1 MTRSS
6 KPAFAVPRRAASA
19 TTAATP
25 VVAPIAAALAV
36 ALVAPCVSAQEF
48 PQRPVRIMVG
58 FSAGSVVDVSARV
71 VAEKLSEG
79 LKQPV
84 LIDNR
89 PSAGGIVAG
98 ELVARGNPDG
108 YTILSVSASHAIGPA
123 VTTKMPYNI
132 LKDFAGIT
140 TTVNVASVLVTAAN
154 GPKSMKDLIALAK
167 AKPGS
172 LNFSSGGIASS
183 THFVAELFNSMAG
196 IQATHVPFKGIPEAL
211 NAVIAGTVNYT
222 ITPMPNAL
230 PQASAGKVNA
240 LGITVA
246 KRQPQM
252 ADTPTIAEAGLAG
265 FRYDTW
271 FGLLAPAATPRP
283 VVDRLNAEVVRVL
296 NLPEV
301 RERFRGL
308 GADPIPM
315 GAREFDKFV
324 AQQAQRFVELAK
336 QANIKAE

>member
-1 MTRSS
+1 MTHRLS
-6 KPAFAVPRRAASA
+6 
-19 TTAATP
+19 AATP
-25 VVAPIAAALAV
+25 VAAAFALAFM
-36 ALVAPCVSAQEF
+36 APSLSAQEF

-71 VAEKLSEG
+71 LGEKMSEG
-79 LKQPV
+79 LRQPV
-84 LIDNR
+84 VIDNR

-123 VTTKMPYNI
+123 VTTKLPYDI
-132 LKDFAGIT
+132 LKDFAGIS
-140 TTVNVASVLVTAAN
+140 TTVNVASVLVTAAS
-154 GPKSMKDLIALAK
+154 GPKTVKDLIALAR

-222 ITPMPNAL
+222 ITPMPNAI

-252 ADTPTIAEAGLAG
+252 SDVPTIAEAGVNG

-296 NLPEV
+296 NLPEI

-308 GADPIPM
+308 GAETIPM
-315 GAREFDKFV
+315 GAREFDKFI
-324 AQQAQRFVELAK
+324 AQQAQRFVDLAK

>member
-1 MTRSS
+1 MTHRL
-6 KPAFAVPRRAASA
+6 P
-19 TTAATP
+19 AATP
-25 VVAPIAAALAV
+25 VAAALAL
-36 ALVAPCVSAQEF
+36 ALAAPCVFAQEF

-71 VAEKLSEG
+71 IGEKMSEG
-79 LKQPV
+79 LRQPV
-84 LIDNR
+84 VIDNR
-89 PSAGGIVAG
+89 PSAGGIVAA
-98 ELVARGNPDG
+98 ELVARGTADG

-123 VTTKMPYNI
+123 VTTKLPYNI
-132 LKDFAGIT
+132 LKDFAGIS
-140 TTVNVASVLVTAAN
+140 TTVSVASVLVTGAS
-154 GPKSMKDLIALAK
+154 GPKTVQDLIALAK
-167 AKPGS
+167 SKPGS

-211 NAVIAGTVNYT
+211 NAVVSGTVNYT
-222 ITPMPNAL
+222 ITPMPNAA
-230 PQASAGKVNA
+230 PQVAAGKVNA
-240 LGITVA
+240 VGLTVL

-252 ADTPTIAEAGLAG
+252 PDVPTIGEAAIKG

-296 NLPEV
+296 NLPEI
-301 RERFRGL
+301 RERFSKL

-315 GAREFDKFV
+315 GAREFDKFI
-324 AQQAQRFVELAK
+324 AQQAQRFVDLAK

>member
-1 MTRSS
+1 MTRRLS
-6 KPAFAVPRRAASA
+6 AAI
-19 TTAATP
+19 P
-25 VVAPIAAALAV
+25 VAAALAL
-36 ALVAPCVSAQEF
+36 AFMAPSLSAQEF

-71 VAEKLSEG
+71 LGEKMSEG
-79 LKQPV
+79 LRQQV
-84 LIDNR
+84 VIDNR

-123 VTTKMPYNI
+123 VTTKLPYDI
-132 LKDFAGIT
+132 LKDFAGIS
-140 TTVNVASVLVTAAN
+140 TTVNVASVLVTAAS
-154 GPKSMKDLIALAK
+154 GPKSVKDLIALAK
-167 AKPGS
+167 AKPGA

-222 ITPMPNAL
+222 ITPMPNAI

-252 ADTPTIAEAGLAG
+252 SDVPTIAEAGVNG

-283 VVDRLNAEVVRVL
+283 VVDRLNTEVVRVL
-296 NLPEV
+296 NLPEI

-308 GADPIPM
+308 GVEPIPM

-324 AQQAQRFVELAK
+324 AQQAQRFVDLAK
-336 QANIKAE
+336 QANITAQ

>member
-1 MTRSS
+1 MTRFPM
-6 KPAFAVPRRAASA
+6 PAPAVPRRAASA
-19 TTAATP
+19 T
-25 VVAPIAAALAV
+25 PIAAALVLAF
-36 ALVAPCVSAQEF
+36 AAPCVSAQEF

-123 VTTKMPYNI
+123 VTPKLPYNI

-296 NLPEV
+296 NLPEI

-315 GAREFDKFV
+315 GAREFDKFI

>member
-1 MTRSS
+1 MTRRLS
-6 KPAFAVPRRAASA
+6 AAI
-19 TTAATP
+19 P
-25 VVAPIAAALAV
+25 VAAALAL
-36 ALVAPCVSAQEF
+36 AFMAPSLSAQEF

-71 VAEKLSEG
+71 LGEKMSEG
-79 LKQPV
+79 LRQQV
-84 LIDNR
+84 VIDNR

-123 VTTKMPYNI
+123 VTTKLPYDI
-132 LKDFAGIT
+132 LKDFAGIS
-140 TTVNVASVLVTAAN
+140 TTVNVASVLVTAAS
-154 GPKSMKDLIALAK
+154 GPKSVKDLIALAK
-167 AKPGS
+167 AKPGA

-222 ITPMPNAL
+222 ITPMPNAI

-252 ADTPTIAEAGLAG
+252 SDVPTIAEAGVNG

-283 VVDRLNAEVVRVL
+283 VVDRLNTEVVRVL
-296 NLPEV
+296 NLPEI

-308 GADPIPM
+308 GAEPIPM
-315 GAREFDKFV
+315 GAREFDKFI
-324 AQQAQRFVELAK
+324 AQQAQRFVDLAK
-336 QANIKAE
+336 QANITAQ

>member
-1 MTRSS
+1 MTHRLS
-6 KPAFAVPRRAASA
+6 
-19 TTAATP
+19 AATP
-25 VVAPIAAALAV
+25 VAAAFALAFM
-36 ALVAPCVSAQEF
+36 APSLSAQEF

-71 VAEKLSEG
+71 LGEKMSEG
-79 LKQPV
+79 LRQPV
-84 LIDNR
+84 VIDNR

-123 VTTKMPYNI
+123 VTTKLPYDI
-132 LKDFAGIT
+132 LKDFAGIS
-140 TTVNVASVLVTAAN
+140 TTVNVASVLVTAAS
-154 GPKSMKDLIALAK
+154 GPKTVKDLIALAR

-222 ITPMPNAL
+222 ITPMPNAI

-252 ADTPTIAEAGLAG
+252 SDVPTIAEAGVNG

-296 NLPEV
+296 NLPEI

-308 GADPIPM
+308 GAEPIPM
-315 GAREFDKFV
+315 GAREFDKFI
-324 AQQAQRFVELAK
+324 AQQAQRFVDLAK